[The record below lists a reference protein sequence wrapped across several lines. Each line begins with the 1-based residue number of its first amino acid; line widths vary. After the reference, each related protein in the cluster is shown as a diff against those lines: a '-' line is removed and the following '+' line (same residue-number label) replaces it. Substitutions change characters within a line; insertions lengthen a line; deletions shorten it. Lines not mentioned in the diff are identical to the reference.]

1 MFSYAKRKLFLVY
14 NLAELNEYILGFEM
28 SELKVEK
35 HKVVSFTS
43 SILNDKGEVVE
54 QNDIPM
60 EYVHGAGTSDFPDD
74 DMKAMEG
81 AKIGDTIDI
90 ILTPENGFGEIDPNK
105 TFRDKIENV
114 PPEFQIIGTEAS
126 FQNEKG
132 ETLKMKVVSVE
143 NGEVFLDG
151 NHPFAGKT
159 MTFRI
164 KVMAIRNATVE
175 EVGSGLV
182 ENYQSGDPS
191 KPVVH

>member
-1 MFSYAKRKLFLVY
+1 MY
-14 NLAELNEYILGFEM
+14 NLVELNEYILGFEM

-54 QNDIPM
+54 QNDTPM
-60 EYVHGAGTSDFPDD
+60 EYVHGAANSDISG
-74 DMKAMEG
+74 DMKAVEG

-90 ILTPENGFGEIDPNK
+90 ELTPENGFGEFDPNK

-114 PPEFQIIGTEAS
+114 PSEFQILGTEVS
-126 FQNEKG
+126 FQNDKG
-132 ETLKMKVVSVE
+132 ETLTMKVMSVE

-164 KVMAIRNATVE
+164 KVIAIRNATEE

-182 ENYQSGDPS
+182 ENHQLGDQS
-191 KPVVH
+191 KPIVH

>member
-1 MFSYAKRKLFLVY
+1 
-14 NLAELNEYILGFEM
+14 M

-43 SILNDKGEVVE
+43 SILNDKEEVVE
-54 QNDIPM
+54 QNNVPM
-60 EYVHGAGTSDFPDD
+60 EYVHGAENSEFTG

-81 AKIGDTIDI
+81 AKVGDSIDI
-90 ILTPENGFGEIDPNK
+90 ELTPENGFGEIDPNK
-105 TFRDKIENV
+105 IFRDKIENV
-114 PPEFQIIGTEAS
+114 PSEFQTIGKEVG
-126 FQNEKG
+126 FQNENG
-132 ETLKMKVVSVE
+132 ETLMMRVISVE

-164 KVMAIRNATVE
+164 KVIAIRDATVE

-182 ENYQSGDPS
+182 ENHQSGDPGI
-191 KPVVH
+191 PAVH

>member
-1 MFSYAKRKLFLVY
+1 
-14 NLAELNEYILGFEM
+14 M

-43 SILNDKGEVVE
+43 SILNDKGDVVE
-54 QNDIPM
+54 QNDVPM
-60 EYVHGAGTSDFPDD
+60 EYVHGAGDSGISD
-74 DMKAMEG
+74 DMKAVEG
-81 AKIGDTIDI
+81 AKVGDTIDI
-90 ILTPENGFGEIDPNK
+90 ELTPENGFGEYDQNK

-114 PPEFQIIGTEAS
+114 PPEFLNIGSEAS

-132 ETLKMKVVSVE
+132 ETLKMRVISVE

-159 MTFRI
+159 MTFRV
-164 KVMAIRNATVE
+164 KVIAIRDATIE

-182 ENYQSGDPS
+182 ENQQLDDSG

>member
-1 MFSYAKRKLFLVY
+1 
-14 NLAELNEYILGFEM
+14 M

-60 EYVHGAGTSDFPDD
+60 EYVHGAGESAVSD
-74 DMKAMEG
+74 DMKAVEG

-90 ILTPENGFGEIDPNK
+90 ELTPENGFGEYDPNK
-105 TFRDKIENV
+105 TFRDKVENV
-114 PPEFQIIGTEAS
+114 PPEFQNIGSEAS

-132 ETLKMKVVSVE
+132 ETLKMRVISVE

-159 MTFRI
+159 MTFRV
-164 KVMAIRNATVE
+164 KVIAIRDASVE
-175 EVGSGLV
+175 EVGSGFV
-182 ENYQSGDPS
+182 ENQQLGDSG

>member
-1 MFSYAKRKLFLVY
+1 MVQKLDL
-14 NLAELNEYILGFEM
+14 EM

-54 QNDIPM
+54 QNGTPM
-60 EYVHGAGTSDFPDD
+60 EYVHGTDNGSFTD

-81 AKIGDTIDI
+81 AKIGDTIDVE
-90 ILTPENGFGEIDPNK
+90 LTPENGFGEIDPNK

-114 PPEFQIIGTEAS
+114 PPEFQTIGVEAS

-132 ETLKMKVVSVE
+132 ETLTMKVISVE

-151 NHPFAGKT
+151 NHPYAGQT

-164 KVMAIRNATVE
+164 KILAIRDATVE

-182 ENYQSGDPS
+182 EGNLSGDPS
-191 KPVVH
+191 KAAIH

>member
-1 MFSYAKRKLFLVY
+1 
-14 NLAELNEYILGFEM
+14 M
-28 SELKVEK
+28 SELRVEK

-43 SILNDKGEVVE
+43 CILNDKGEVVE
-54 QNDIPM
+54 QNDVPM
-60 EYVHGAGTSDFPDD
+60 EYVHGADKGEFLG

-90 ILTPENGFGEIDPNK
+90 ELTPENGFGEIDPNK
-105 TFRDKIENV
+105 RFRDKIENV
-114 PPEFQIIGTEAS
+114 PPEFQTIGTEAS

-132 ETLKMKVVSVE
+132 ETLTMKVVAVE

-164 KVMAIRNATVE
+164 KILAIRDATVE

-182 ENYQSGDPS
+182 ENHQSVDPS
-191 KPVVH
+191 KSVVH

>member
-1 MFSYAKRKLFLVY
+1 MY
-14 NLAELNEYILGFEM
+14 NLVELNEYILGFEM

-60 EYVHGAGTSDFPDD
+60 EYVHGAGSSDISD
-74 DMKAMEG
+74 DMKAVEG

-90 ILTPENGFGEIDPNK
+90 ELTPENGFGEFDPNK

-114 PPEFQIIGTEAS
+114 PPEFQTIGTEVS
-126 FQNEKG
+126 FQNDKG
-132 ETLKMKVVSVE
+132 ETLTMKVISVE

-164 KVMAIRNATVE
+164 KVIAIRNATEE

-182 ENYQSGDPS
+182 ENHQSGDPG

>member
-1 MFSYAKRKLFLVY
+1 
-14 NLAELNEYILGFEM
+14 M

-60 EYVHGAGTSDFPDD
+60 EYVHGAGTSGFSD

-126 FQNEKG
+126 FQNENG
-132 ETLKMKVVSVE
+132 ETLMMKVISVE

-151 NHPFAGKT
+151 NHPFAGKI

-164 KVMAIRNATVE
+164 KVIAIRNATVE

-182 ENYQSGDPS
+182 KYNQLSDTS
-191 KPVVH
+191 KSVVH

>member
-1 MFSYAKRKLFLVY
+1 
-14 NLAELNEYILGFEM
+14 M
-28 SELKVEK
+28 SELKVKK

-43 SILNDKGEVVE
+43 CILNEKGEVVE

-60 EYVHGAGTSDFPDD
+60 EYVHGAGESAVSD
-74 DMKAMEG
+74 DMKAVEG

-90 ILTPENGFGEIDPNK
+90 ELTPENGFGEYDPNK
-105 TFRDKIENV
+105 TFRDKVENV
-114 PPEFQIIGTEAS
+114 PPEFQNIGSEAS

-132 ETLKMKVVSVE
+132 ETLKMRVISVE

-159 MTFRI
+159 MTFRV
-164 KVMAIRNATVE
+164 KVIAIRDASVE

-182 ENYQSGDPS
+182 ENQQLGDSG

>member
-1 MFSYAKRKLFLVY
+1 
-14 NLAELNEYILGFEM
+14 M

-43 SILNDKGEVVE
+43 CILNEKGEVVE

-60 EYVHGAGTSDFPDD
+60 EYVHGAGESAVSD
-74 DMKAMEG
+74 DMKAVEG

-90 ILTPENGFGEIDPNK
+90 ELTPENGFGEYDPNK
-105 TFRDKIENV
+105 TFRDKVENV
-114 PPEFQIIGTEAS
+114 PPEFQNIGSEAS

-132 ETLKMKVVSVE
+132 ETLKMRVISVE

-159 MTFRI
+159 MTFRV
-164 KVMAIRNATVE
+164 KVIAIRDASVE

-182 ENYQSGDPS
+182 ENQQLGDSG

>member
-1 MFSYAKRKLFLVY
+1 
-14 NLAELNEYILGFEM
+14 M
-28 SELKVEK
+28 SDLKVEK
-35 HKVVSFTS
+35 HKVVTFTS
-43 SILNDKGEVVE
+43 CILNDSGEVVE
-54 QNDIPM
+54 QNNTPM
-60 EYVHGAGTSDFPDD
+60 EYIHGAGTGNSDISG
-74 DMKAMEG
+74 DMKAVEG

-90 ILTPENGFGEIDPNK
+90 ELTPENGFGDIDPNK

-114 PPEFQIIGTEAS
+114 PPEFQTIGTEVS
-126 FQNEKG
+126 FQNDKG
-132 ETLKMKVVSVE
+132 ETLTMKVVAVE

-164 KVMAIRNATVE
+164 KVIAIRNATEE

-182 ENYQSGDPS
+182 ENHQLGEPN

>member
-1 MFSYAKRKLFLVY
+1 
-14 NLAELNEYILGFEM
+14 M
-28 SELKVEK
+28 SGLKVEK

-43 SILNDKGEVVE
+43 SILDEKGVVVE
-54 QNDIPM
+54 QNDVPM
-60 EYVHGAGTSDFPDD
+60 EYVHGADSSDFSG

-90 ILTPENGFGEIDPNK
+90 ELTPENGFGEIDPSK
-105 TFRDKIENV
+105 RFRDKIENV
-114 PPEFQIIGTEAS
+114 PPEFQTIGTEAS
-126 FQNEKG
+126 FQNDKG
-132 ETLKMKVVSVE
+132 ETLTMKVVAVE

-164 KVMAIRNATVE
+164 KVLDIRDATVE

-182 ENYQSGDPS
+182 ENQSLDDPG

>member
-1 MFSYAKRKLFLVY
+1 
-14 NLAELNEYILGFEM
+14 M

-43 SILNDKGEVVE
+43 SILDDKGVVVE
-54 QNDIPM
+54 QNDFPM
-60 EYVHGAGTSDFPDD
+60 EYVHGADTSDISG
-74 DMKAMEG
+74 DMKAVEG

-90 ILTPENGFGEIDPNK
+90 VLTPENGFGEIDPNK

-114 PPEFQIIGTEAS
+114 PPEFQTIGTEAS
-126 FQNEKG
+126 FQNENG
-132 ETLKMKVVSVE
+132 ETLTMRVVSVE

-164 KVMAIRNATVE
+164 KVLAIRDATVE

-182 ENYQSGDPS
+182 ENQQSGDPS
-191 KPVVH
+191 GPVVH